1 MQVCLIKI
9 KRILEWSD
17 INILDTNDAINSH
30 PSCWSCCRVVSFCVS
45 FIEAIRICQ
54 GPISGLP
61 LSCIPLLVYNDGIM
75 VYGGSSFV
83 ALDHFFHRL
92 KLTVP
97 YNIIGRR
104 SCNRIV
110 ANNWFRCPLVLYR
123 TSLLAVNLFTF
134 SGRPVHLLSISK
146 PPAES

>member
-1 MQVCLIKI
+1 M
-9 KRILEWSD
+9 
-17 INILDTNDAINSH
+17 
-30 PSCWSCCRVVSFCVS
+30 
-45 FIEAIRICQ
+45 
-54 GPISGLP
+54 
-61 LSCIPLLVYNDGIM
+61 
-75 VYGGSSFV
+75 

-110 ANNWFRCPLVLYR
+110 ANNWFRCRLFFIEHLCC
-123 TSLLAVNLFTF
+123 LAVNLFTF

-146 PPAES
+146 PPADS